1 MSKAILREWNSKRT
15 QYKSLQAKLFK
26 TSISSDLFKTRR
38 AKLDELDAWI
48 NDNKAAAMRGLKELI
63 EVKPPEKP

>member
-26 TSISSDLFKTRR
+26 TSMSSDLFKARK

-48 NDNKAAAMRGLKELI
+48 NDNNAAAMRGLKELI
-63 EVKPPEKP
+63 EVKDKA

>member
-1 MSKAILREWNSKRT
+1 MSKAILREWNTKRT

-26 TSISSDLFKTRR
+26 TSMSSDLFKARK

-48 NDNKAAAMRGLKELI
+48 NDNNAAAMRGLKELI
-63 EVKPPEKP
+63 EVKETTT